1 MNEELHIG
9 PPDDPAPQRTS
20 FRFALLGGAV
30 LAFLLVAALLLPS
43 GIVLNPWFHGDRS
56 TAGRRHAGASG
67 LPLVF
72 GPAEQAYAPQIH
84 IENIAM
90 SRVQNFLNQEVTV
103 LAGQVVN
110 SGDRS
115 LQGIELT
122 VVFSDTLNQ
131 VVLRESRSVLDPGSL
146 PLAPGEHRDFEI
158 SFEHLPSSWNMQ
170 QPVVAV
176 TAMNMVSS
184 K

>member
-1 MNEELHIG
+1 
-9 PPDDPAPQRTS
+9 
-20 FRFALLGGAV
+20 
-30 LAFLLVAALLLPS
+30 
-43 GIVLNPWFHGDRS
+43 
-56 TAGRRHAGASG
+56 

-131 VVLRESRSVLDPGSL
+131 VVLRESRSVLDPGAL